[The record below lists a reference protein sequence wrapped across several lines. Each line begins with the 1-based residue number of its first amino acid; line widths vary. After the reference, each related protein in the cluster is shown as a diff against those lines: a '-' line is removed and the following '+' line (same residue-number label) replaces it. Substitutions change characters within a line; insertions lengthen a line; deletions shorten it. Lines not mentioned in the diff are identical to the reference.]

1 MIHQIKTSTNKILVE
16 LKVIDHGTEFY
27 TSNELSTLRQ
37 KITEANKEHGLQFE
51 NDFSSLEGIK
61 KELIEETFKDVSEN
75 WGLKYEI
82 IIAGCQIFYAVK
94 CEEKPNTGRVM
105 EWHSADDGK
114 VVENERP
121 TKIYIAE

>member
-1 MIHQIKTSTNKILVE
+1 MTHQIKTSTNKILVE

-82 IIAGCQIFYAVK
+82 NQFLG
-94 CEEKPNTGRVM
+94 
-105 EWHSADDGK
+105 
-114 VVENERP
+114 EN
-121 TKIYIAE
+121 K

>member
-16 LKVIDHGTEFY
+16 LKVINHGTEFY

-51 NDFSSLEGIK
+51 KDFSSLNGIK
-61 KELIEETFKDVSEN
+61 EELIEETFKEVSEN

-82 IIAGCQIFYAVK
+82 
-94 CEEKPNTGRVM
+94 N
-105 EWHSADDGK
+105 
-114 VVENERP
+114 N
-121 TKIYIAE
+121 

>member
-37 KITEANKEHGLQFE
+37 KISEANKEHGLQFE

-75 WGLKYEI
+75 WGLKYENK
-82 IIAGCQIFYAVK
+82 QLK
-94 CEEKPNTGRVM
+94 
-105 EWHSADDGK
+105 
-114 VVENERP
+114 
-121 TKIYIAE
+121 

>member
-16 LKVIDHGTEFY
+16 LKVIEHGTEFY
-27 TSNELSTLRQ
+27 TSNELSTLKQ
-37 KITEANKEHGLQFE
+37 KITDANKEHGLQFG

-82 IIAGCQIFYAVK
+82 
-94 CEEKPNTGRVM
+94 N
-105 EWHSADDGK
+105 
-114 VVENERP
+114 N
-121 TKIYIAE
+121 

>member
-1 MIHQIKTSTNKILVE
+1 MTHQIKTSTDKILVE
-16 LKVIDHGTEFY
+16 LKIVNHGTEFY

-82 IIAGCQIFYAVK
+82 
-94 CEEKPNTGRVM
+94 N
-105 EWHSADDGK
+105 
-114 VVENERP
+114 N
-121 TKIYIAE
+121 

>member
-1 MIHQIKTSTNKILVE
+1 ME

-37 KITEANKEHGLQFE
+37 KISEANKEHGLQFE

-61 KELIEETFKDVSEN
+61 KELIEETFKEVSEN

-82 IIAGCQIFYAVK
+82 
-94 CEEKPNTGRVM
+94 N
-105 EWHSADDGK
+105 
-114 VVENERP
+114 N
-121 TKIYIAE
+121 

>member
-82 IIAGCQIFYAVK
+82 NNTM
-94 CEEKPNTGRVM
+94 CE
-105 EWHSADDGK
+105 S
-114 VVENERP
+114 
-121 TKIYIAE
+121 I

>member
-51 NDFSSLEGIK
+51 NDFSSLNGIK
-61 KELIEETFKDVSEN
+61 EELIEETFKEVSEN

-82 IIAGCQIFYAVK
+82 
-94 CEEKPNTGRVM
+94 N
-105 EWHSADDGK
+105 
-114 VVENERP
+114 N
-121 TKIYIAE
+121 

>member
-27 TSNELSTLRQ
+27 ISNELSTLRQ

-82 IIAGCQIFYAVK
+82 NK
-94 CEEKPNTGRVM
+94 
-105 EWHSADDGK
+105 
-114 VVENERP
+114 
-121 TKIYIAE
+121 